1 MEHKPDLWVL
11 VKFNEGT
18 DNKVYYKILASWRG
32 GYLDSDAWCMSLG
45 IVKAEEKEGDHV
57 LFYDT
62 RGFVYYCLRK
72 NYGASPY
79 AVGVLGQ
86 MREKQPELNMTVIPF
101 NTNFLELNYG
111 N

>member
-1 MEHKPDLWVL
+1 MEHKPDLWIL

-45 IVKAEEKEGDHV
+45 IVAAEEKEGDYV

-62 RGFVYYCLRK
+62 SGFVYYCLKK

-79 AVGVLGQ
+79 VVGVLGQ